1 MVKLR
6 ILQLHSNFIEYKPVK
21 KEVAIAEKTEKKAKR
36 LDEIVVLFTSI
47 EKGDNN
53 AVAKRAIDEVK
64 ASLDKLKVNRILIY
78 PYAHL
83 SSNLAKPHKAL
94 DVLKAMEKY
103 AKNSGIET
111 YRTPFGWCK
120 QFSLSIKGH
129 PLAEQS
135 KVILPEK
142 TEEKKPKWKT
152 PKPEYL
158 LLTLDGKTVQPEK
171 YRFKKGEENLRLLVE
186 KEVFKKE
193 APGGEPRIIGI
204 LKRFGFE
211 WEPASDSGHMRY
223 GPKAALMVDLVGEYA
238 WQSVNELNIPSFSI
252 KGTNLF
258 SLDVPAIR
266 EHADLFGER
275 LYTIRVDDEDFIL
288 KYAACFQQFSM
299 LKDWQISYKQI
310 PFGMF
315 EIADSYRLEQSGEC
329 LLGFRLRRFYM
340 PDYHIFCRDL
350 EHAKE
355 VTLKVHEKIHEK
367 MRELGNE
374 YVSLYNL
381 TKSFFE
387 GNRDFFRKMAKAET
401 NPVLLHFVPEN
412 KYYWVIN
419 VEYHITD
426 ELKRSREI
434 ATVQIDIGNAKR
446 FGIKYVND
454 RREEIHPPILH
465 IAILGGIER
474 YIFTVF
480 DTALKLDPPRLPLWL
495 SPIQVRIIP
504 VSDRFTKDAEKIMNE
519 IDGHSIRVDVDDRP
533 ITMQKKIREAEKE
546 WINYIVVVG
555 QKEISS
561 GILPVRDRKARKIR
575 KMQLRELIDEIKEK
589 TRGKPF
595 KPSTLPKSLSKRPQF
610 SF

>member
-1 MVKLR
+1 
-6 ILQLHSNFIEYKPVK
+6 
-21 KEVAIAEKTEKKAKR
+21 
-36 LDEIVVLFTSI
+36 
-47 EKGDNN
+47 
-53 AVAKRAIDEVK
+53 
-64 ASLDKLKVNRILIY
+64 
-78 PYAHL
+78 
-83 SSNLAKPHKAL
+83 
-94 DVLKAMEKY
+94 
-103 AKNSGIET
+103 
-111 YRTPFGWCK
+111 
-120 QFSLSIKGH
+120 
-129 PLAEQS
+129 
-135 KVILPEK
+135 
-142 TEEKKPKWKT
+142 
-152 PKPEYL
+152 
-158 LLTLDGKTVQPEK
+158 
-171 YRFKKGEENLRLLVE
+171 
-186 KEVFKKE
+186 
-193 APGGEPRIIGI
+193 
-204 LKRFGFE
+204 
-211 WEPASDSGHMRY
+211 
-223 GPKAALMVDLVGEYA
+223 
-238 WQSVNELNIPSFSI
+238 
-252 KGTNLF
+252 
-258 SLDVPAIR
+258 
-266 EHADLFGER
+266 
-275 LYTIRVDDEDFIL
+275 
-288 KYAACFQQFSM
+288 M